1 MPDVLHAGHNGSRR
15 VVTLLVVSVRTNGGD
30 ARDVHL
36 KLYEMCISNN
46 MRCASRAAKTIGL
59 VILSGSVAADKYL
72 LFVRQGSG
80 KEIRVSSFGQFQPFA
95 QFGNGGG
102 KVAYGEV
109 RLFLGSQHLFHFFLA
124 EAAGGGDSE
133 LAAGEVGKE
142 AVRSVEVAVGMQ
154 LFNLI

>member
-1 MPDVLHAGHNGSRR
+1 MR
-15 VVTLLVVSVRTNGGD
+15 
-30 ARDVHL
+30 
-36 KLYEMCISNN
+36 ISDC
-46 MRCASRAAKTIGL
+46 MRCTSCARKDIGFG
-59 VILSGSVAADKYL
+59 VLSGSLAADKYL
-72 LFVRQGSG
+72 LFVCQGSG
-80 KEIRVSSFGQFQPFA
+80 KEIRVSPFGQFQPFA

-154 LFNLI
+154 LFYIIYR

>member
-1 MPDVLHAGHNGSRR
+1 MKLHKLLEVVLFRR
-15 VVTLLVVSVRTNGGD
+15 YLFLSSSGRLML
-30 ARDVHL
+30 RMH
-36 KLYEMCISNN
+36 EMRISDC
-46 MRCASRAAKTIGL
+46 MRCTSCARKDIGFG
-59 VILSGSVAADKYL
+59 VLSGSLAADKYL
-72 LFVRQGSG
+72 LFVCQGSG
-80 KEIRVSSFGQFQPFA
+80 KEIRVSPFGQFQPFA